1 MNPRVTQDHLDRRRE
16 QILQAAVRCAA
27 RKGFQRTTMRDIC
40 REANLSTGAVY
51 NYFKSKEEILEALIC
66 MGREMKRSIFD
77 GLKNAKSAR
86 EALQKLFRYVFL
98 AYRSEG
104 FRIYGPIDVDTY
116 NEAVR
121 NERVRR
127 IFLEELESLV
137 TPISE
142 IIDFWQEREEI
153 RGDIDSL
160 YLANCLVA
168 LTVGIKIHLLIQP
181 DLSVEGFEDTIE
193 KSITEALTGYTG
205 GNC

>member
-1 MNPRVTQDHLDRRRE
+1 MNPRVTQDHLDKRRE
-16 QILQAAVRCAA
+16 QILQAAVRCAS

-51 NYFKSKEEILEALIC
+51 NYFKSKEEILEALTS
-66 MGREMKRSIFD
+66 MGREMKRSIFED
-77 GLKNAKSAR
+77 LKNAKSAR
-86 EALQKLFRYVFL
+86 EALQELFRYVFL
-98 AYRSEG
+98 AYRNES
-104 FRIYGPIDVDTY
+104 FRICGPIDVDTY
-116 NEAVR
+116 SEAVR

-142 IIDFWQEREEI
+142 IIDFWQERGEI

-181 DLSVEGFEDTIE
+181 NLSVEGFEDTIE

-205 GNC
+205 GDG